1 MPLLISNIDES
12 NLEGPEEKGRAIV
25 QGAEGPGVLLP
36 DAERPGAEDEI
47 QEGPDSEGPRLNFS
61 WSHLIPTRAGT
72 ASLVILDYTEHF
84 LTNAL

>member
-25 QGAEGPGVLLP
+25 KGAEGPGVLLP

-47 QEGPDSEGPRLNFS
+47 QKDQIQKDPD
-61 WSHLIPTRAGT
+61 
-72 ASLVILDYTEHF
+72 
-84 LTNAL
+84 